1 MHSPVRTRQSARKAT
16 LAAQAVAVVLL
27 IGGGVMAYTGLP
39 GLDSAIPEPPPLLGG
54 EPDLGGEVDPGQ
66 AANEY
71 TPVVDPETVDGN
83 LSMVSNSP
91 EPLVESVDESGG
103 EDLPPETATVGIR
116 YVGSIKV
123 GGRGAAFLNIG
134 GITKL
139 LRPGGASFEGVQ
151 LVRVEEDEVVISVDG
166 GLEQRVEKS
175 VREGSAVSVVVGGAP
190 EPAETSVAD
199 GDEPMGSL
207 RFTPD
212 MSIEERRALIRERSR
227 RERDQWER
235 DRGQDGGPVK

>member
-16 LAAQAVAVVLL
+16 LAAQAAALVLL
-27 IGGGVMAYTGLP
+27 VGGGVMAYTGLP
-39 GLDSAIPEPPPLLGG
+39 GLDPAAPEPPPLSGG
-54 EPDLGGEVDPGQ
+54 ETDQGDEVASGQ
-66 AANEY
+66 AAEEY

-91 EPLVESVDESGG
+91 EPPVDPVDEPGG
-103 EDLPPETATVGIR
+103 EDMPPETATVGIR

-151 LVRVEEDEVVISVDG
+151 LVRVEEDEIVISVDG
-166 GLEQRVEKS
+166 GIEQTIEKS
-175 VREGSAVSVVVGGAP
+175 MREGSGVSVVAGGAP
-190 EPAETSVAD
+190 KPAETSVVD
-199 GDEPMGSL
+199 GDEPMSPP

-212 MSIEERRALIRERSR
+212 MSREERRAVILERSR
-227 RERDQWER
+227 RERDKWER
-235 DRGQDGGPVK
+235 DRGQDGGPAK